1 LFATVTAAG
10 QNFLLFVVTGVVP
23 TDNFGDGAMA
33 TQANI
38 LFIEAAVPHTWRR
51 NAG

>member
-1 LFATVTAAG
+1 MAPC
-10 QNFLLFVVTGVVP
+10 QDFLLFVFTGIVP
-23 TDNFGDGAMA
+23 TDYFRDGAMA